1 MCSKL
6 DIYVFITTAWL
17 VIKIIIG
24 CSFLIGAVVG
34 DNKQKQITGR
44 VLIDNKDE
52 YSVTAEWAKTRKGNI
67 FIYSPYIEVVIPNKK
82 NIKVSSTVEYVAG
95 KSFDGEFMIEGISK
109 QPIQSKG
116 N

>member
-1 MCSKL
+1 ML
-6 DIYVFITTAWL
+6 F
-17 VIKIIIG
+17 
-24 CSFLIGAVVG
+24 FLNIGAVVG

-82 NIKVSSTVEYVAG
+82 NIKVSSTVAYVAG
-95 KSFDGEFMIEGISK
+95 KGGFDSKFMIEGISK
-109 QPIQSKG
+109 QPIYSKG

>member
-1 MCSKL
+1 ML
-6 DIYVFITTAWL
+6 F
-17 VIKIIIG
+17 
-24 CSFLIGAVVG
+24 FLNIGAVVG

-52 YSVTAEWAKTRKGNI
+52 YPVTAEWVKTRKGHLFTYN
-67 FIYSPYIEVVIPNKK
+67 PYIEVVIPNEK